1 MLSERADLLV
11 GLSPN
16 PGAVQARRQGVAH
29 LKPGATSQGLWLA
42 SGRPRIFA
50 VSLMLQK

>member
-16 PGAVQARRQGVAH
+16 PGAVQAGRQGVAH
-29 LKPGATSQGLWLA
+29 LKPGATSPGLYVGSREA
-42 SGRPRIFA
+42 EDFCSFR
-50 VSLMLQK
+50 